1 VIGAVRDIA
10 GPHIAL
16 AALVG
21 LLAGVLQQEEGGGA
35 EQAGKCG
42 ASLLQL
48 QPGNVW
54 TAHGGRTIP
63 KCVLHT
69 HNTKID
75 VENAQEQPP
84 WQGMASPLTR
94 SLPLSHSLRS
104 AVRVQCRG
112 YQNPCSDSPYP
123 RMCSSLSLLVEHQ
136 KPPLLQALNTAMVA
150 MNGTR
155 IEKPDGWVNGVNVAF
170 NPIWDRGRDYSSVVL
185 SVSWGYAC
193 PGVCIPP
200 ATWLTP
206 RTGAHSCLGDG
217 TEGVDVLVLDPAKAA
232 PCSDLET
239 SKELYATVTRP

>member
-1 VIGAVRDIA
+1 VSGSRKR
-10 GPHIAL
+10 
-16 AALVG
+16 
-21 LLAGVLQQEEGGGA
+21 GGGGEA

-42 ASLLQL
+42 PSLLQL

-69 HNTKID
+69 HNTKIA

-123 RMCSSLSLLVEHQ
+123 RMRSSLGLLVEHQ

-155 IEKPDGWVNGVNVAF
+155 IEKPDGWVKMSPSTPSGIEVGTIAVWCCLYPGDMLALGCAGVHSTCHLAHPTHRCPF
-170 NPIWDRGRDYSSVVL
+170 LPRG
-185 SVSWGYAC
+185 
-193 PGVCIPP
+193 
-200 ATWLTP
+200 
-206 RTGAHSCLGDG
+206 
-217 TEGVDVLVLDPAKAA
+217 
-232 PCSDLET
+232 
-239 SKELYATVTRP
+239 